1 MNELGGNLYLFNF
14 SFKDKNKM
22 CWYLKD
28 GLFYVGVGEIKNEI
42 CNEIEIGWFIVNYL
56 YNLML
61 IGDEYNCD

>member
-14 SFKDKNKM
+14 SFKNKKKL

-42 CNEIEIGWFIVNYL
+42 CSEIEIGWFIVNYL

-61 IGDEYNCD
+61 IGDEYNCN